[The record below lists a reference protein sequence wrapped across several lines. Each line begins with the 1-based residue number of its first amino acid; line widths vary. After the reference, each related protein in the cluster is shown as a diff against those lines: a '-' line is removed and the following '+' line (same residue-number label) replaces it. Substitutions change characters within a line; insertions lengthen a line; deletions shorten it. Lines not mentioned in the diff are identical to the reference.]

1 MPRTPTPHK
10 QAGYSG
16 PRRHHNLSKAGQG
29 GGLFGSS
36 LAVPQPQQSGG
47 LFGAAA
53 ASQPQQAGGLF
64 GSAPAAQ
71 PQQTGGL
78 FSGLGNT
85 SQPQQSGGLFG
96 QAAGTQPTGG
106 LFGAGNVQTQQAQ
119 PQQSSNPFGG
129 SLFGNPQSK
138 PAAPS
143 LFSTATTTQAQPSLF
158 APSATNPPTQQQPSL
173 FNASTSK
180 PNPFGL
186 TLGQNPSMQAPNPLG
201 GSLSMGQ
208 STTTTTVPGVR
219 IDLSSIRGTTRFSD
233 LHEDLQ
239 KQILAIDEFISVQ
252 QNHASQCAQMMK
264 PHAANLAYIPNDV
277 EFVSGRVEAVET
289 ALDNDAEAVRR
300 VKEVVARDVEDGR
313 LSFNAIDALRLPGAY
328 HLGQHQ
334 QQQMYGSFMGL
345 GHHGVDRA
353 PPPSST
359 IGDGSEANGSAQ
371 DIVGYF
377 SNKAAEMSQALDSY
391 NKHISEIEQH
401 LRTVEAGTMARAEE
415 LMARGARDAEGG
427 KEARV
432 RELVGTLKA
441 FEMAILNV
449 AAKVGEC
456 REGVVEV
463 TVGGAGLG
471 GRR

>member
-1 MPRTPTPHK
+1 MQPPT
-10 QAGYSG
+10 
-16 PRRHHNLSKAGQG
+16 R
-29 GGLFGSS
+29 
-36 LAVPQPQQSGG
+36 LANIPYLTRADRPLCTNS
-47 LFGAAA
+47 
-53 ASQPQQAGGLF
+53 
-64 GSAPAAQ
+64 
-71 PQQTGGL
+71 
-78 FSGLGNT
+78 
-85 SQPQQSGGLFG
+85 
-96 QAAGTQPTGG
+96 
-106 LFGAGNVQTQQAQ
+106 
-119 PQQSSNPFGG
+119 
-129 SLFGNPQSK
+129 
-138 PAAPS
+138 
-143 LFSTATTTQAQPSLF
+143 STAPTSQAQPSLF
-158 APSATNPPTQQQPSL
+158 APSAANPTTQQQPSL
-173 FNASTSK
+173 FNASSNK
-180 PNPFGL
+180 PNPFSL
-186 TLGQNPSMQAPNPLG
+186 TLGQNPNMQAPNPLG
-201 GSLSMGQ
+201 GSLSGQ
-208 STTTTTVPGVR
+208 STTASTVPGVR

-328 HLGQHQ
+328 HLGQQH

-353 PPPSST
+353 PPPPST
-359 IGDGSEANGSAQ
+359 MGDASEANGSAQ

-377 SNKAAEMSQALDSY
+377 SNKAAEMSQALESY

-441 FEMAILNV
+441 FEMAILNA
-449 AAKVGEC
+449 AAKVGSC

-463 TVGGAGLG
+463 TVAGLG